1 MKNSA
6 VRLFFPPCSSQGV
19 EPWSFQC
26 LKLSELILIKFVQCW
41 LWFGD
46 RPEVDKQSFCIV
58 VSSSESETE
67 VITDESDSDWEKIDW
82 APAEYQTE
90 TESSVESGLS
100 KRRRLSESWLA
111 DALSLGD
118 HPRVSDLYSFM
129 RRRETARIRKEMGLP
144 PNQWYPAGDL
154 MRTVFLTNVRRE
166 DTEFGKSKTL
176 PKNEI
181 LMKCLKNMVHS
192 WNYSS
197 LLTIRDL
204 MFIWNRLIMLILG
217 VSPHQDDVTT
227 RAVRVALQPALETWK
242 ELGPSGR
249 HHLAGLV
256 VFHCALWRT
265 FGTKEF
271 IRKLGFLESLETWKE
286 ESWQQ
291 VVDVALSCWERGELC
306 FTEAYCPSR
315 LWRKW
320 EVGAFRDP
328 KGKERVGSLFQDL
341 FFFFFCFFSFFY
353 ELLCQSLFFSL
364 SLSIFPD
371 STFAPPKQNMS
382 RENLHL
388 LPGSVSISAP
398 WHLGASIR
406 HRPGGWEWMLLAT
419 SGPSHHGGATLWW
432 HRHHFLHQLSSRFFP
447 SKNHEHAEKEM
458 NTYNWSREKS
468 SFSLKS
474 LVCLFP
480 KHNRNCLRNGH
491 ESCFGGRFFRAGFR
505 AKELAEDLL
514 RTPLFCTWNSAN
526 GHWPK
531 LIGLIGSPQFGEW
544 KPPKSN
550 QLDSWRACCD
560 LMVSNLKMFH
570 FQDARD
576 VKHEWLNF
584 RRWKM

>member
-1 MKNSA
+1 M
-6 VRLFFPPCSSQGV
+6 
-19 EPWSFQC
+19 
-26 LKLSELILIKFVQCW
+26 
-41 LWFGD
+41 
-46 RPEVDKQSFCIV
+46 
-58 VSSSESETE
+58 
-67 VITDESDSDWEKIDW
+67 
-82 APAEYQTE
+82 
-90 TESSVESGLS
+90 
-100 KRRRLSESWLA
+100 
-111 DALSLGD
+111 
-118 HPRVSDLYSFM
+118 
-129 RRRETARIRKEMGLP
+129 
-144 PNQWYPAGDL
+144 
-154 MRTVFLTNVRRE
+154 
-166 DTEFGKSKTL
+166 
-176 PKNEI
+176 
-181 LMKCLKNMVHS
+181 
-192 WNYSS
+192 
-197 LLTIRDL
+197 
-204 MFIWNRLIMLILG
+204 
-217 VSPHQDDVTT
+217 TT

-406 HRPGGWEWMLLAT
+406 HRPGG
-419 SGPSHHGGATLWW
+419 
-432 HRHHFLHQLSSRFFP
+432 
-447 SKNHEHAEKEM
+447 
-458 NTYNWSREKS
+458 
-468 SFSLKS
+468 
-474 LVCLFP
+474 
-480 KHNRNCLRNGH
+480 
-491 ESCFGGRFFRAGFR
+491 
-505 AKELAEDLL
+505 
-514 RTPLFCTWNSAN
+514 
-526 GHWPK
+526 
-531 LIGLIGSPQFGEW
+531 
-544 KPPKSN
+544 
-550 QLDSWRACCD
+550 
-560 LMVSNLKMFH
+560 
-570 FQDARD
+570 
-576 VKHEWLNF
+576 
-584 RRWKM
+584 

>member
-1 MKNSA
+1 MEM
-6 VRLFFPPCSSQGV
+6 LEV
-19 EPWSFQC
+19 EKASMS
-26 LKLSELILIKFVQCW
+26 K
-41 LWFGD
+41 
-46 RPEVDKQSFCIV
+46 VDKQSFCIV

-166 DTEFGKSKTL
+166 D
-176 PKNEI
+176 
-181 LMKCLKNMVHS
+181 
-192 WNYSS
+192 
-197 LLTIRDL
+197 
-204 MFIWNRLIMLILG
+204 
-217 VSPHQDDVTT
+217 DVTT

-328 KGKERVGSLFQDL
+328 KGKERVGSLFQEVCRSQL
-341 FFFFFCFFSFFY
+341 RGIW
-353 ELLCQSLFFSL
+353 E
-364 SLSIFPD
+364 
-371 STFAPPKQNMS
+371 
-382 RENLHL
+382 
-388 LPGSVSISAP
+388 
-398 WHLGASIR
+398 
-406 HRPGGWEWMLLAT
+406 HRFDIVRVAESGCSWRQVVQAIMAVPHYGGT
-419 SGPSHHGGATLWW
+419 
-432 HRHHFLHQLSSRFFP
+432 
-447 SKNHEHAEKEM
+447 
-458 NTYNWSREKS
+458 
-468 SFSLKS
+468 
-474 LVCLFP
+474 
-480 KHNRNCLRNGH
+480 
-491 ESCFGGRFFRAGFR
+491 GFR

-526 GHWPK
+526 GSWDNQCHDMNEWCPVGPGARR
-531 LIGLIGSPQFGEW
+531 GLNRLHGRPTKQNCYSSSRAVQESFIQELLAVYRQRQLFWDPSHMIDELCPSGELTLHDIQFQLCEFDKYERAKRQEGFVRRYVPSEEPMQARLSSGDRTNRTKKGLTTNKPLRTGEI
-544 KPPKSN
+544 
-550 QLDSWRACCD
+550 
-560 LMVSNLKMFH
+560 
-570 FQDARD
+570 
-576 VKHEWLNF
+576 
-584 RRWKM
+584 